1 MQDDKNNIRNEF
13 PIPTLVILEVLHL
26 HILQEIKKLKFHMAA
41 ILDLAHT
48 VNRDHLVDKH
58 LGDFSCPGTH

>member
-1 MQDDKNNIRNEF
+1 
-13 PIPTLVILEVLHL
+13 
-26 HILQEIKKLKFHMAA
+26 MADGD

-58 LGDFSCPGTH
+58 LGDFSCPGTHWLSESEKPPPTTLLETGLQVRYWITSETMKM